1 MNNLVEIKNNK
12 VVVSSR
18 QVAEKFGKEHKHV
31 LEGIRQLLVAEN
43 SAAKFFDE
51 NSYKYRGRSFP
62 IYYMNRDGF
71 TLLVMGFTGD
81 KAIKWKIKYINAF
94 NEMEE
99 KLKTQQLV
107 LQSESNIMLDTDNS
121 EFKNLLRKMNK
132 YLTTLQMLIETWPSA
147 YRTQQEYDGYY
158 KVIMDH
164 IYGMSYDMYIAKK
177 IKFKTG
183 TIEELK
189 FEK

>member
-1 MNNLVEIKNNK
+1 
-12 VVVSSR
+12 
-18 QVAEKFGKEHKHV
+18 
-31 LEGIRQLLVAEN
+31 
-43 SAAKFFDE
+43 
-51 NSYKYRGRSFP
+51 
-62 IYYMNRDGF
+62 MNRDGF

-132 YLTTLQMLIETWPSA
+132 HLTTLQMLIETWPSA

-177 IKFKTG
+177 IKFKTV